1 MPKLH
6 PYRANVQT
14 LRADRHIILYTEQQG
29 RRSQD
34 PAALG
39 AGIFEFGE
47 EYRMSGVYGGG
58 GFTTAGVI
66 LVLFILLVIVTRGIL
81 Y

>member
-1 MPKLH
+1 MSKRYGLI
-6 PYRANVQT
+6 V
-14 LRADRHIILYTEQQG
+14 ILYCIPSSKEDEQQTQQPWVPEI
-29 RRSQD
+29 RVR
-34 PAALG
+34 
-39 AGIFEFGE
+39 E